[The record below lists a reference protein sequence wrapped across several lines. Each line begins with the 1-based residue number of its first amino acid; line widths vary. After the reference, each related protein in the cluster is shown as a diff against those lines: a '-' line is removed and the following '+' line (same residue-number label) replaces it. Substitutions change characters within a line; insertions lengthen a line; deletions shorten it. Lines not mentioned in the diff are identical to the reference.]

1 MFYQRIFDF
10 ISESGAFISEF
21 HTFISESEIAT
32 LLPLTK
38 PF

>member
-1 MFYQRIFDF
+1 MFYRRIFNF

-21 HTFISESEIAT
+21 HPFISESEIAT
-32 LLPLTK
+32 ILPLTE